1 MIMIIIIMIS
11 SSLSCANWVA
21 ASPKRNL
28 AKNSWFNNLK
38 RRYFP
43 KIYHGYDQYCK
54 GKVQVGR
61 QQNKVSNRELWRKIY
76 WSNAIKDNLT
86 TKVYFLLTL
95 VPLMLSWVVSDA
107 DTEGR
112 ESFFFGFS
120 CLLVRAQKAEVCKM
134 QRKSGIQTNGQ
145 PLEKVGYKRGTWSM
159 EF

>member
-1 MIMIIIIMIS
+1 MIKITIMIMIS

-28 AKNSWFNNLK
+28 AKNLYS

-43 KIYHGYDQYCK
+43 KIDHGYDQYCK

-86 TKVYFLLTL
+86 RKVYFFAHPGSSH
-95 VPLMLSWVVSDA
+95 VSWVVSDA